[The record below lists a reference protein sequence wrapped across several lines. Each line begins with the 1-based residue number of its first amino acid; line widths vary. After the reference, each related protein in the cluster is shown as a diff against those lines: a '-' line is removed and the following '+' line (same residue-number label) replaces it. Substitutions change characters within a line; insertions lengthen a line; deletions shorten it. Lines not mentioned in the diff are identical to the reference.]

1 MIAQAS
7 KNSLA
12 APSGYSEMLSS
23 AVGKPLAL
31 VHIGCSLELA
41 TGQLTNQSSSRT
53 GMPADKT
60 LLKPSDT
67 PSGSYSFPIK
77 IGDRNRLF
85 DGMVGY
91 FNVAPKGIP
100 GDLFD
105 LQHVHTY
112 FTAGRVEGED
122 ARVAIKFLGDRDAI
136 KLQDAPAPVLMPTW
150 VPPYGLSSDPASY
163 AQAYNAQLLFVG
175 ALIDP
180 FTPVIVYSG
189 ILPPS
194 RFSSSLGSGRT
205 HCRN

>member
-85 DGMVGY
+85 DGMVGTSTSPQRAY
-91 FNVAPKGIP
+91 RA
-100 GDLFD
+100 
-105 LQHVHTY
+105 TY
-112 FTAGRVEGED
+112 STFSTSTRTSPPAASK
-122 ARVAIKFLGDRDAI
+122 ARTPESR
-136 KLQDAPAPVLMPTW
+136 
-150 VPPYGLSSDPASY
+150 SSFWATEMRSSFKMRPR
-163 AQAYNAQLLFVG
+163 
-175 ALIDP
+175 P
-180 FTPVIVYSG
+180 F
-189 ILPPS
+189 
-194 RFSSSLGSGRT
+194 
-205 HCRN
+205 